1 MRVLVIPNYT
11 NFGQVKDINRDS
23 FLLVFKSFLDNTKIG
38 KEWEWILPYPG
49 GHHNHPGIIN
59 GFDYPNVSLR
69 KMDIIEPFPPKMR
82 VDYPYRFF
90 DKLIE
95 KEES

>member
-1 MRVLVIPNYT
+1 MKVLVIPNYT

-38 KEWEWILPYPG
+38 KDG
-49 GHHNHPGIIN
+49 NGFCTSCGHHNHPGIIN

-69 KMDIIEPFPPKMR
+69 KMDIIEPFPPK
-82 VDYPYRFF
+82 
-90 DKLIE
+90 
-95 KEES
+95 